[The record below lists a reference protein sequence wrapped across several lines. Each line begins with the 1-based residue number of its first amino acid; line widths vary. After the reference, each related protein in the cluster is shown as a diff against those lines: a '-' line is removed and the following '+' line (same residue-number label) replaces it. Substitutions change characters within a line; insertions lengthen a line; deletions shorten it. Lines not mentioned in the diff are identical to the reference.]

1 MTQASAHVIES
12 TTGALPTTLHT
23 KFELWESFVQVL
35 NRDVLFI
42 LCVVYPLGIAV
53 LNTVAKNQEWG
64 DLCKKS
70 AAFGK
75 AFKAFNL
82 GYNVLMSLFSLAITL
97 LTADAMRRMPIMQN
111 DCERYNNDRIFDTAM
126 WYFYLSKYVEFID
139 TIFLI
144 VRGKDVS
151 WLHYLH
157 HIGAP
162 INMGII
168 YWSRIEAGWIFSLLN
183 GIIHTLMYGYYGV
196 TSLGY
201 RVPGLFK
208 MTLTTLQIAQF
219 LTGFTILYFYASV
232 PCWAASA
239 ERMMAWWYT
248 YLYVGIVLVL
258 FVSFYVKTY
267 IMKQVANKKK

>member
-23 KFELWESFVQVL
+23 KFELWEAFIQVL

-248 YLYVGIVLVL
+248 YLYVGTVLVL

>member
-23 KFELWESFVQVL
+23 KFELWEAFIQVL

-53 LNTVAKNQEWG
+53 LNGVAKNQEWG

-248 YLYVGIVLVL
+248 YLYVGTVLVL

>member
-23 KFELWESFVQVL
+23 KFELWEAFIQVL

-70 AAFGK
+70 AVFGK

>member
-12 TTGALPTTLHT
+12 TTGALPTILHT
-23 KFELWESFVQVL
+23 KFELWEAFIQVL

-248 YLYVGIVLVL
+248 YLYVGTVLVL